1 MTTKTLARLFRGD
14 ALVGLILIATA
25 MLAMIAS
32 NGALGRFYDMF
43 LSTPAAIEIGGF
55 AIEKPLLLWINDGLM
70 AVFFFLVGLEVKRE
84 ILRGELSSFD
94 KAALPIFAA
103 IGGMAVPALI
113 YAAFNWADPMALRG
127 WAIPAATDIAF
138 ALGFLALVSMGA
150 PASLK
155 IFLLAVAI
163 IDDLGAIAIIALFY
177 TADLS
182 VQMLAFAVA
191 GVALLAIL
199 NRAGVKRASPYI
211 LIGAAIWAFVLKSG
225 VHATLAGVITALMI
239 PMDGKDA
246 QSPSPLKTL
255 EHGLHPWV
263 IFLVLPLFAFANAGL
278 SLSSF
283 TGSGMVSPV
292 TLGVA
297 LGLFI
302 GKPLGVI
309 AASAG
314 AVRLGWAKLP
324 DGANWLHLAGAAAFT
339 GIGFTMSLFIGGLAF
354 SDADMLNHVRLGVL
368 AGSLASGLAGCVLIA
383 LAGGRPQHRPASEKT
398 VRPRNS
404 FDGAL
409 TGPAHLVSPAVCSGS
424 QRRTDSCL

>member
-1 MTTKTLARLFRGD
+1 MTTTTLARLFRGD

-32 NGALGRFYDMF
+32 NGALSRFYDMF

-255 EHGLHPWV
+255 EQGLHPWV

-283 TGSGMVSPV
+283 TGSGLASPV

-309 AASAG
+309 AASAA

-383 LAGGRPQHRPASEKT
+383 LAGRRPQQRPVSEKT

-409 TGPAHLVSPAVCSGS
+409 AGPARLVSPAVCSGS